1 MWFLLIILFN
11 MQDRRPKKHLQ
22 SATSADLAS
31 TIAYAKPFPYCH
43 FVKGTG
49 VQKLSFQA
57 MKEQVSL
64 PDIWLQ

>member
-1 MWFLLIILFN
+1 M
-11 MQDRRPKKHLQ
+11 PKTHLQ

-31 TIAYAKPFPYCH
+31 TIAHAKPFPFPYCH

-57 MKEQVSL
+57 MEKQVSL
-64 PDIWLQ
+64 PDIWLR